1 MGKFLVRLLL
11 FLILAAGT
19 AYLLFPIG
27 ADQSLLYGNAPLLQ
41 TYRQYAAGLDS
52 ASTARTK
59 DALTA
64 WNNRQL
70 QAGIVPI
77 EVPDPGILANSQN
90 PADGQ
95 TESLAGGMPQQ
106 NHDVWSTLLNAANG
120 AVTRQMISQTLD
132 KFLLAGGIIQPLRV
146 QDPFAAGSDAASSLL
161 AADRDGVAGIL
172 EIPKLGVTLPVYGER
187 TQAHLDSGLFYG
199 PGSSLPIGGGGTHA
213 LLAGLERLDTPEALR
228 GVQQTVRRIVPA
240 FHLDGP
246 KMLEDM
252 NQLKSGDLFLF
263 SILDQTLIYQIDR
276 VDTAPP
282 EQTIMLER
290 TISNAQMTILSATRD
305 GGRLIVHGK
314 RVGPDESA
322 EKILEENAASIP
334 PYWINVLTFAAPLM
348 AFGLLVMFIVE
359 CVKHRRYQLPKELT
373 RKNLQ

>member
-1 MGKFLVRLLL
+1 
-11 FLILAAGT
+11 
-19 AYLLFPIG
+19 
-27 ADQSLLYGNAPLLQ
+27 
-41 TYRQYAAGLDS
+41 
-52 ASTARTK
+52 
-59 DALTA
+59 
-64 WNNRQL
+64 
-70 QAGIVPI
+70 
-77 EVPDPGILANSQN
+77 
-90 PADGQ
+90 
-95 TESLAGGMPQQ
+95 
-106 NHDVWSTLLNAANG
+106 
-120 AVTRQMISQTLD
+120 MISQTLD

-228 GVQQTVRRIVPA
+228 GVQQTVRRIAPA

>member
-11 FLILAAGT
+11 FLILAAGA
-19 AYLLFPIG
+19 AYLLFPIA
-27 ADQSLLYGNAPLLQ
+27 ADQYLLYSNAPLLQ

-52 ASTARTK
+52 ARTARAK
-59 DALTA
+59 DALIT
-64 WNNRQL
+64 WNDRQL

-77 EVPDPGILANSQN
+77 DAPDLGILGNSQN
-90 PADGQ
+90 PADGL
-95 TESLAGGMPQQ
+95 TESPGEGMPQQ
-106 NHDVWSTLLNAANG
+106 NHDVWTALLNAANG

-146 QDPFAAGSDAASSLL
+146 HDPFTAESDAASSLL
-161 AADRDGVAGIL
+161 AADRNGVAGIL
-172 EIPKLGVTLPVYGER
+172 EIPRLGVTLPVYSER
-187 TQAHLDSGLFYG
+187 TQEHLESGLFYG

-228 GVQQTVRRIVPA
+228 GIQKTARQIVPT

-252 NQLKSGDLFLF
+252 GQLKAGDLFLF
-263 SILDQTLIYQIDR
+263 SILDQTMMYQIDR
-276 VDTAPP
+276 VATAPP
-282 EQTIMLER
+282 EQSIILER
-290 TISNAQMTILSATRD
+290 TISNAQMTIVSATRD

-314 RVGPDESA
+314 RVAPNESA

-334 PYWINVLTFAAPLM
+334 PYWINVLAFAAPLM

-373 RKNLQ
+373 RKHLK